1 MMYFKDSRVPT
12 RAAERCNELL
22 LKFFPD
28 AVGKIPPKDL
38 TAFVLC
44 ALDSWRE
51 MRTSWTNAEP
61 PSQLDEDD
69 EQRFVAGR
77 LEQNARAQQFLTERG
92 ILANTELVAQF
103 VREWQPS
110 ARNPDLDVENYF
122 AAQKRGGTGCERNC
136 EFVMGFRRKTSSLP
150 TEEEVRLI
158 IENVHWAAPTWAERI
173 RMRAG
178 ELACSIIALLEEDER
193 AEVGF
198 RILRAVSLFDPFAK
212 ARLARL
218 LTVGWNRKNRQQ
230 AWDLVMEAS
239 EEDFDENP
247 DADLIYEE
255 LADAA
260 ATLAGADAPPKQVSK
275 VIRILER
282 AADLGYWKAALYLS
296 HYYSDPSEVRDG
308 DDPEGF
314 YSHKVA
320 PDKEKALHYRRIAEQ
335 NPNAERK
342 LAAAV
347 AEAKLASEKARME
360 TDAARDGGAGKED
373 A

>member
-22 LKFFPD
+22 LKHFPC
-28 AVGKIPPKDL
+28 AIEQIPPKDL

-51 MRTSWTNAEP
+51 MRTTWANAEHISP
-61 PSQLDEDD
+61 LDEDN
-69 EQRFVAGR
+69 EELFVANR
-77 LEQNARAQQFLTERG
+77 IEQNARALLFLTKRG
-92 ILANTELVAQF
+92 ITADAEHVAQF

-110 ARNPDLDVENYF
+110 ARNPDLDVEDYF

-136 EFVMGFRRKTSSLP
+136 EFVMAYRGKTSSLP
-150 TEEEVRLI
+150 TEDELRLI
-158 IENVHWAAPTWAERI
+158 IKNVHWAAPLWAERI

-178 ELACSIIALLEEDER
+178 ELACSIIARLKEDEK
-193 AEVGF
+193 AEIGF

-218 LTVGWNRKNRQQ
+218 LTIGWNRKNRQQ
-230 AWDLVMEAS
+230 AWNLVIEAS
-239 EEDFDENP
+239 EEDFDANP
-247 DADLIYEE
+247 LADLVYAE

-260 ATLAGADAPPKQVSK
+260 VTLADADASPKQISK
-275 VIRILER
+275 IIRILEW
-282 AADLGYWKAALYLS
+282 AADRGHWKAALYLF
-296 HYYSDPSEVRDG
+296 HYYSDPSKVREG

-320 PDKEKALHYRRIAEQ
+320 PDKEKALHYRHIATRY
-335 NPNAERK
+335 PNAERE
-342 LAAAV
+342 LAAAM
-347 AEAKLASEKARME
+347 AEAKLASEKARAE
-360 TDAARDGGAGKED
+360 TDAARDGGAGQKD